1 MNVALAGFYSRVQ
14 RPGRPAWGRPV
25 GPPEWRRVIHVEA
38 LVLSNVGRWI
48 PVGGD
53 GTWVDGR
60 GRPAL
65 MRLLGVPLH
74 VPVLPPFPIAFLY
87 SLIPIPV
94 VPCERRKG
102 GAGRHRARPKCFENF
117 CEVLLMQNF

>member
-74 VPVLPPFPIAFLY
+74 VPVLPPLPIAS
-87 SLIPIPV
+87 SLLLGPNPGC
-94 VPCERRKG
+94 PLREEKRW
-102 GAGRHRARPKCFENF
+102 GRPA
-117 CEVLLMQNF
+117 